1 VTFPGT
7 FEWTTELQDRLPVFA
22 ERPPS
27 EVEWED
33 LLARMELA
41 PRAFQLAAD
50 DASGSPRVA
59 HVLASAFALESWFA
73 AALRELQ
80 AGGTVPLASGLAP
93 AAGGALAGREVLD
106 GFSALRARNFAAL
119 QRRGISVWDWSAA
132 THQEGGRVT
141 TFQAA
146 SAVVEMDGRH
156 LAVLRGD
163 VAR

>member
-7 FEWTTELQDRLPVFA
+7 FEWTTELQDRLLVFPA
-22 ERPPS
+22 RPPS
-27 EVEWED
+27 EVEWEE
-33 LLARMELA
+33 LLARLDLA
-41 PRAFQLAAD
+41 PRAFQLAAE
-50 DASGSPRVA
+50 DAAGNPRVA
-59 HVLASAFALESWFA
+59 PVLASALALESWFA
-73 AALRELQ
+73 AALKELQ
-80 AGGTVPLASGLAP
+80 AGGTIPLDFG
-93 AAGGALAGREVLD
+93 AAGGAGTVREALD

-132 THQEGGRVT
+132 TREEGGRVT
-141 TFQAA
+141 TYQAA

>member
-7 FEWTTELQDRLPVFA
+7 FEWMTELQDRLLVFPA
-22 ERPPS
+22 RPPS

-33 LLARMELA
+33 LLARLDLA
-41 PRAFQLAAD
+41 PRAFHLAAG
-50 DASGSPRVA
+50 DAAGNPRVA
-59 HVLASAFALESWFA
+59 HVLASALALEHWFEI
-73 AALRELQ
+73 ALRELQ
-80 AGGTVPLASGLAP
+80 AGGMIPLDFGFTP
-93 AAGGALAGREVLD
+93 GAGGASDVREVLER
-106 GFSALRARNFAAL
+106 FAALRARNFAAL
-119 QRRGISVWDWSAA
+119 QRRGIGVWDWSAA
-132 THQEGGRVT
+132 TREDGGRVT

>member
-1 VTFPGT
+1 MTFPGT
-7 FEWTTELQDRLPVFA
+7 FEWMTELQDRLLIFP

-27 EVEWED
+27 EVEWEE
-33 LLARMELA
+33 LLGRLDLA

-50 DASGSPRVA
+50 DADGNPRVA
-59 HVLASAFALESWFA
+59 HVVASAYALESWFA
-73 AALRELQ
+73 AALKELQ
-80 AGGTVPLASGLAP
+80 SGGTVPLDFGYTPGTGGQEAVREGLE
-93 AAGGALAGREVLD
+93 L
-106 GFSALRARNFAAL
+106 FSALRARNFAAL
-119 QRRGISVWDWSAA
+119 QRRGIGVWDWSAA
-132 THQEGGRVT
+132 TKEGGRVT

>member
-1 VTFPGT
+1 M
-7 FEWTTELQDRLPVFA
+7 TELQDRLLIFPA
-22 ERPPS
+22 RPPS
-27 EVEWED
+27 EVEWEE
-33 LLARMELA
+33 LLARLDLA

-50 DASGSPRVA
+50 DAEGNPRVV
-59 HVLASAFALESWFA
+59 HVLASAFALEHWFA
-73 AALRELQ
+73 TALKELQ
-80 AGGTVPLASGLAP
+80 AGGSIPLDFGYTP
-93 AAGGALAGREVLD
+93 GAGGASAVREVLD

-119 QRRGISVWDWSAA
+119 QRRGISVWEWSAA
-132 THQEGGRVT
+132 TKEGGRVT

>member
-1 VTFPGT
+1 MTFPGT
-7 FEWTTELQDRLPVFA
+7 FEWMTELQDRLLIFPQ
-22 ERPPS
+22 RPPS

-50 DASGSPRVA
+50 DADGNPRVA
-59 HVLASAFALESWFA
+59 HVVASAYALESWFA
-73 AALRELQ
+73 AALKELQ
-80 AGGTVPLASGLAP
+80 AGGTVPLDFGYTPGTGGQEAVREGLE
-93 AAGGALAGREVLD
+93 L
-106 GFSALRARNFAAL
+106 FSALRARNFAAL
-119 QRRGISVWDWSAA
+119 QRRGIGVWDWSAA
-132 THQEGGRVT
+132 TKEAGGRVT

>member
-1 VTFPGT
+1 MTFPGT
-7 FEWTTELQDRLPVFA
+7 FEWTTELQDRLLIFP

-27 EVEWED
+27 EVEWEE
-33 LLARMELA
+33 LLARLDLA
-41 PRAFQLAAD
+41 PRAFQLAAE
-50 DASGSPRVA
+50 DAAGNPRVA
-59 HVLASAFALESWFA
+59 PVLASALALEGWFA
-73 AALRELQ
+73 MALKELQ
-80 AGGTVPLASGLAP
+80 AGGTIPLDFGSTP
-93 AAGGALAGREVLD
+93 AAGTVREALE

-132 THQEGGRVT
+132 TKEEGGRVT
-141 TFQAA
+141 TYQAA

>member
-1 VTFPGT
+1 MTFPGT
-7 FEWTTELQDRLPVFA
+7 FEWTTELQDRLLIFP

-50 DASGSPRVA
+50 DADGNPRVA
-59 HVLASAFALESWFA
+59 HVLASALALEGWFA
-73 AALRELQ
+73 AALKELQ
-80 AGGTVPLASGLAP
+80 DGGTVPLDFGSAP
-93 AAGGALAGREVLD
+93 AGASAAREVLE

-132 THQEGGRVT
+132 TEEEGGRVT
-141 TFQAA
+141 TYQAA

>member
-1 VTFPGT
+1 M
-7 FEWTTELQDRLPVFA
+7 TELQDRLMIFP

-27 EVEWED
+27 EVEWEE
-33 LLARMELA
+33 LLARLDLA
-41 PRAFQLAAD
+41 PRAFQLASD
-50 DASGSPRVA
+50 DAAGNPRVEP
-59 HVLASAFALESWFA
+59 VLASAFALENWFA
-73 AALRELQ
+73 VALKELR
-80 AGGTVPLASGLAP
+80 AGGMIPLDFGFTR
-93 AAGGALAGREVLD
+93 AAGGATTAREVLE

-119 QRRGISVWDWSAA
+119 QRRGIDVWEWSAA
-132 THQEGGRVT
+132 TKEEGGRVT

>member
-1 VTFPGT
+1 MTFPGT
-7 FEWTTELQDRLPVFA
+7 FEWTTELQDRLLIFP

-27 EVEWED
+27 EVEWEE
-33 LLARMELA
+33 LLARLDLA
-41 PRAFQLAAD
+41 PRAFQLAAE
-50 DASGSPRVA
+50 DAAGNPRVA
-59 HVLASAFALESWFA
+59 PVLASALALEGWFA
-73 AALRELQ
+73 MALKELQ
-80 AGGTVPLASGLAP
+80 AGGTIPRDFGSTP
-93 AAGGALAGREVLD
+93 AVGTVREALE

-132 THQEGGRVT
+132 TEEEGGRVT
-141 TFQAA
+141 TYQAA